1 MKASGIERGIL
12 WVAAVVLL
20 AAGGCT
26 NSEVIGTSTGGV
38 GVTVEAQ
45 GGAGRYDLGN
55 FTISQIFLRLA
66 DPNQQGSLGEPIG
79 LLGRP
84 VDIDL
89 NNPDVVSAEVGAPPE
104 ATAALSEGTYAVVMT
119 TTSQFTLH
127 DEPPPD
133 YGTTCPQMVDIL
145 AIAPNVTQPSNTD
158 VEFQTPALLEISAAE
173 AAELTMGVI
182 TAMEPGAAI
191 LITLTGVLLL
201 CRRAA
206 AVVTWRQF
214 LCRNLPPICPC
225 LKQCPWNP

>member
-55 FTISQIFLRLA
+55 FTISQIFLRLS

-84 VDIDL
+84 IDIDL
-89 NNPDVVSAEVGAPPE
+89 NNPDVVSADVGAPPG
-104 ATAALSEGTYAVVMT
+104 AVAALSEGTYAVVMT

-173 AAELTMGVI
+173 AAELRLIIDVAGIIEVFENHFTCHL
-182 TAMEPGAAI
+182 TAPCSSASA
-191 LITLTGVLLL
+191 
-201 CRRAA
+201 
-206 AVVTWRQF
+206 
-214 LCRNLPPICPC
+214 PC
-225 LKQCPWNP
+225 LENYRDPISSQLEPFLVFQQQ